1 MCNCGERSTDTL
13 ILRYDNHH
21 GVHER
26 HEGDD
31 VDEIE
36 FPGYEPLLR
45 RFAQELP
52 DEAALARLLSARN
65 LELLRAIASEDPE
78 SIRALA
84 RTVDRDVKNVSTALD
99 DIEALGLVEFERDGQ
114 AKRPTIW
121 YDDIEIAVDLRSGAS
136 GEEATP
142 V

>member
-1 MCNCGERSTDTL
+1 MTDDTL
-13 ILRYDNHH
+13 HITVESTAEFFDAAAADLQALAAGEEMADRY
-21 GVHER
+21 V
-26 HEGDD
+26 
-31 VDEIE
+31 
-36 FPGYEPLLR
+36 LS
-45 RFAQELP
+45 LP
-52 DEAALARLLSARN
+52 DEAALARLLSAKN
-65 LELLRAIASEDPE
+65 LELLRAIASADPE

-99 DIEALGLVEFERDGQ
+99 ELEALGLVAFEQDGQ

-121 YDDIEIAVDLRSGAS
+121 YDGIEIAVDLRSGRS

>member
-1 MCNCGERSTDTL
+1 MTDDTL
-13 ILRYDNHH
+13 HITVESTAEFFNAATADLRALETD
-21 GVHER
+21 EEMTDR
-26 HEGDD
+26 H
-31 VDEIE
+31 V
-36 FPGYEPLLR
+36 LS
-45 RFAQELP
+45 LP
-52 DEAALARLLSARN
+52 DEAGFARLLSAKN

-99 DIEALGLVEFERDGQ
+99 DLEALGLIEFERDGQ

-121 YDDIEIAVDLRSGAS
+121 YDDIEIAVDLRSGES

-142 V
+142 A

>member
-1 MCNCGERSTDTL
+1 MTDDTL
-13 ILRYDNHH
+13 HITVESTAEFFDAAAADLRGLETD
-21 GVHER
+21 EEMADR
-26 HEGDD
+26 H
-31 VDEIE
+31 V
-36 FPGYEPLLR
+36 LS
-45 RFAQELP
+45 LP

-99 DIEALGLVEFERDGQ
+99 DLEALGPGEFERDGQ

-121 YDDIEIAVDLRSGAS
+121 YDDIEIAVDLQSGES

>member
-1 MCNCGERSTDTL
+1 MTDDTL
-13 ILRYDNHH
+13 HITVESTAEFFDAAAADLRALETD
-21 GVHER
+21 EEMTDR
-26 HEGDD
+26 H
-31 VDEIE
+31 V
-36 FPGYEPLLR
+36 LS
-45 RFAQELP
+45 LP
-52 DEAALARLLSARN
+52 DEAALARLLSAKN

-99 DIEALGLVEFERDGQ
+99 DLEALGLVEFERDGQ

-121 YDDIEIAVDLRSGAS
+121 YDDIEIAVDLRSGES

>member
-1 MCNCGERSTDTL
+1 MTDDTL
-13 ILRYDNHH
+13 HTTVESTAEFFDAAVADIRALEAGDETADRY
-21 GVHER
+21 V
-26 HEGDD
+26 
-31 VDEIE
+31 
-36 FPGYEPLLR
+36 LS
-45 RFAQELP
+45 LP
-52 DEAALARLLSARN
+52 DEAALARLLSATN

-99 DIEALGLVEFERDGQ
+99 NLEAFGLVEFEREGQ

>member
-1 MCNCGERSTDTL
+1 
-13 ILRYDNHH
+13 
-21 GVHER
+21 
-26 HEGDD
+26 
-31 VDEIE
+31 
-36 FPGYEPLLR
+36 
-45 RFAQELP
+45 
-52 DEAALARLLSARN
+52 LLSAKN

-121 YDDIEIAVDLRSGAS
+121 YDDIEIAVDLQSGES